1 MCESAKQHA
10 IQYKAII
17 VTLLFVRRG
26 QRGQNRNPVLKNVKY
41 VFSGHDEGLAF
52 TLSPR
57 QHNLLKGSLQIQL
70 TQARY
75 QSDSWP

>member
-41 VFSGHDEGLAF
+41 IFSGHDEGLAF
-52 TLSPR
+52 TLSPQATQFIKR
-57 QHNLLKGSLQIQL
+57 QL
-70 TQARY
+70 T
-75 QSDSWP
+75 DSAYTGKVSI